1 MTDFMIAVTL
11 ARQLA
16 ELFFM
21 MMLGTIL
28 VRAHLCD
35 SSAAKG
41 LSVICIYIVL
51 PCIILESF
59 QISYTD
65 EIRNGFLLALLAA
78 FLIHLILFALTALLG
93 KIFSL
98 DQIEKASLIYSNA
111 GNLIIP
117 LVTSVLGKEWV
128 IYASAFITVQNI
140 FVWTHGV
147 SLISGQRKLSI
158 KKILTNVNMLAVA
171 AGILIFF
178 LKIRLPGVVTDVM
191 SSIAGTIG
199 PLSMIMIGIIL
210 GGASWRKVFGSRRIY
225 LIGLL
230 KMVLIPVI
238 VLLFLKFSGLAGL
251 VPEGKTILLISLFAV
266 ITPSASTV
274 SQLAQL
280 YDNEPAYAGAINA
293 LTTIFCIL
301 TMPVMVYLYSL

>member
-1 MTDFMIAVTL
+1 MIAVTL

-21 MMLGTIL
+21 MMLGTLL
-28 VRAHLCD
+28 VRTHLCEAD
-35 SSAAKG
+35 AAKG

-51 PCIILESF
+51 PCVILEAF

-65 EIRNGFLLALLAA
+65 EIRDGFLLALLAA
-78 FLIHLILFALTALLG
+78 FLIHGILFALTALLG

-98 DQIEKASLIYSNA
+98 DRIEKASLIYSNA

-128 IYASAFITVQNI
+128 IYASAFITVQNLFI
-140 FVWTHGV
+140 WTHGI
-147 SLISGQRKLSI
+147 SLISGRTKLSVR
-158 KKILTNVNMLAVA
+158 KILTNVNMLAVA

-178 LKIRLPGVVTDVM
+178 LKIRLPGALTDVM
-191 SSIAGTIG
+191 SSISATIG
-199 PLSMIMIGIIL
+199 PLSMIMIGMIL
-210 GGASWRKVFGSRRIY
+210 GGASWRRVFGNRRIY
-225 LIGLL
+225 LICLL
-230 KMVLIPVI
+230 KMILIPVVI
-238 VLLFLKFSGLAGL
+238 LLFLKYSGLAGL
-251 VPEGKTILLISLFAV
+251 VPDGNTILLISLFAV

-280 YDNEPAYAGAINA
+280 YDEEPAYAGAINA
-293 LTTIFCIL
+293 LTTILCVL
-301 TMPVMVYLYSL
+301 TMPAMVYLYSL